1 MTSSFP
7 LLHPKVTFWK
17 GSNIQ
22 RLHLQPVR
30 STECSSKGWTTK
42 TKPIQVT
49 RVNFQIIRVACF
61 SGSLGPS
68 FSYRCKFHTRSRSL
82 QAADLDNQQ
91 DWASSAKFCI
101 CNKKARVA
109 NNCQRGNYYDCY
121 GYFAQLGNYCC
132 QNFCLSPTAGLVAA
146 VEIWAI
152 FSKLPLLFTHW
163 GLNHRIQLQIY
174 VFHSLSLHVCLCGH
188 PKSSSRKGHQFFLL
202 LIAEMVWVWLKA
214 LRWAAVQKRERE
226 VAKRSFRASDAL

>member
-7 LLHPKVTFWK
+7 LLHPKVSFWK

-30 STECSSKGWTTK
+30 STECCSKGWTTK

-49 RVNFQIIRVACF
+49 KVNFQSIRAAYS
-61 SGSLGPS
+61 SGSLGPN
-68 FSYRCKFHTRSRSL
+68 FSYRCKFRSL

-91 DWASSAKFCI
+91 DWASSAKFCT

-109 NNCQRGNYYDCY
+109 YNCQRGNYYDCY

-132 QNFCLSPTAGLVAA
+132 QYFCLSPAAGLVAA
-146 VEIWAI
+146 VEIWTI
-152 FSKLPLLFTHW
+152 FSELPLLFTCW
-163 GLNHRIQLQIY
+163 GLYHRTEFQIQVVLY
-174 VFHSLSLHVCLCGH
+174 
-188 PKSSSRKGHQFFLL
+188 
-202 LIAEMVWVWLKA
+202 
-214 LRWAAVQKRERE
+214 
-226 VAKRSFRASDAL
+226 